1 MGSNQSTP
9 SANLTAHEKTALE
22 RLRTLQLENK
32 EGLENEYVCIDNEK
46 VTGNSYDVLRSRE
59 PETVPVTR
67 MAEWQDALL
76 RDPKNR

>member
-1 MGSNQSTP
+1 
-9 SANLTAHEKTALE
+9 
-22 RLRTLQLENK
+22 LQLENK